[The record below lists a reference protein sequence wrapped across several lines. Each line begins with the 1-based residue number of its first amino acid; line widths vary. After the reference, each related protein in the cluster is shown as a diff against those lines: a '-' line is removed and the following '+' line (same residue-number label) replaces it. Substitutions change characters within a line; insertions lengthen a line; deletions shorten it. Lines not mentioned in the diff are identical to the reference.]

1 MSGIKKVRIGG
12 VNEHFN
18 LPWIKLSEN
27 KNSSLGFE
35 LEWKAFAGGTG
46 VLTNAL
52 HQNEIDL
59 AVLLTEGLILD
70 ILIPKAIGNKK
81 LRLICFH
88 VENPLRWAIHV
99 RENEIITDEYFK
111 NKKFAVSRIGS
122 GSHTMAKV
130 LLNEKKVNYSDQNM
144 LEVGS
149 LEGGLKAVNEK
160 KADIFLWEKFTTQP
174 FLNEYKLKSIGEVL
188 TPWPPFSL
196 ASTLEYFEENKSL
209 IEEILAEV
217 RKQIDTIKNDSTITA
232 EFLKRWNIAP
242 ENAQNWLSEIK
253 WNNQIPVSNVK
264 LASVL
269 DNMFKSGLIEE
280 VKISESEIVAV

>member
-1 MSGIKKVRIGG
+1 MSGVKNVRIGG

-27 KNSSLGFE
+27 KNSSNGF
-35 LEWKAFAGGTG
+35 LLDWKSFAGGTG

-70 ILIPKAIGNKK
+70 ILKKKK

-99 RENEIITDEYFK
+99 RESEIISDDFFK
-111 NKKFAVSRIGS
+111 SKIFAVSRIGS

-130 LLNEKKVNYSDQNM
+130 LLKEKKGIYSDSNM

-149 LEGGLKAVNEK
+149 LEGGLKAVKEK

-174 FLNEYKLKSIGEVL
+174 FLTEYGLKSVGEVL

-196 ASTLEYFEENKSL
+196 ASTQEYFEANKNL
-209 IEEILAEV
+209 IEKILVEV
-217 RKQIDTIKNDSTITA
+217 RKQIAVIKNNPSITA
-232 EFLKRWNIAP
+232 EFLKRWNITP
-242 ENAQNWLSEIK
+242 ENAHNWLSEIK
-253 WNNQIPVSNVK
+253 WNDQIPVSNEK

-269 DNMFKSGLIEE
+269 DTMHQSGLIE
-280 VKISESEIVAV
+280 KITIPESEIIAV

>member
-1 MSGIKKVRIGG
+1 MSGINKVRIGG

-27 KNSSLGFE
+27 KNPSIGFQ
-35 LEWKAFAGGTG
+35 LEWKSFAGGTG

-59 AVLLTEGLILD
+59 AVLLTEGLVLD
-70 ILIPKAIGNKK
+70 ILKNKK

-99 RENEIITDEYFK
+99 RENEIITDDFFE

-130 LLNEKKVNYSDQNM
+130 LLNKRKLNYSEKNM

-149 LEGGLKAVNEK
+149 LEGGLKAVHEN

-174 FLNEYKLKSIGEVL
+174 FLSEYGLKSIGEVL

-196 ASTLEYFEENKSL
+196 ASTQEYFEGNKNL
-209 IEEILAEV
+209 IQEILREV
-217 RKQIDTIKNDSTITA
+217 RNQISAIKNDSYITG
-232 EFLKRWNIAP
+232 EFLKRWNISP
-242 ENAQNWLSEIK
+242 ENARNWLSEIK
-253 WNNQIPVSNVK
+253 WNDQIPVSNEK

-269 DNMFKSGLIEE
+269 ENMCQSGLIDS
-280 VKISESEIVAV
+280 VNIPESEIVAI